1 MDNGRRIEFRYG
13 ETMRHATQTLS
24 AVFCILLAV
33 SGCKDNGGEYK
44 AKPSADS
51 GKTVKAA
58 VAVAKESEETVFH
71 EAVGTVRA
79 EATGVIA
86 ARTTGAVNELKV
98 REGDRVK
105 RGDLLLIIGDSQLSD
120 RIKQA
125 EAAVQEAKE
134 GLKSASAAKDAAA
147 ARADIADTTLKRQ
160 KDLVAKQIG
169 VQQNLDQ
176 AAAAQREASASQAQ
190 AAKAI
195 EAAAARLAQAE
206 AAARIVKADSGV
218 SAPYDGIVTARLIQP
233 GSLANPGTPLL
244 AIEKTQ
250 AFRADVSVPDSLAGK
265 VKAGDE
271 LRVVVPDAAP
281 EPFTAK
287 VLAVEP
293 TADPK
298 TRTFI
303 VQVQLPESPALR
315 SGMFVRAYI
324 PTGTAKT
331 ILAPETALVRYGQLI
346 GLFVVDKE
354 NHARFRLVRPGAVAE
369 GKAEILSGLQSGER
383 FVVQPK
389 PELADGDLLEAVP

>member
-1 MDNGRRIEFRYG
+1 
-13 ETMRHATQTLS
+13 MRPSTRFIGS
-24 AVFCILLAV
+24 AFCLLLALA
-33 SGCKDNGGEYK
+33 GCKGEQERK
-44 AKPSADS
+44 LLPAADQ

-58 VAVAKESEETVFH
+58 VAEAQLTDEPVVH

-86 ARTTGAVNELKV
+86 ARTTGMVNELKV

-105 RGDLLLIIGDSQLSD
+105 QGDLLLVIGDSQLSD
-120 RIKQA
+120 RIRQA
-125 EAAVQEAKE
+125 EAAVREAKE
-134 GLKSASAAKDAAA
+134 GLQSASAAKEAAA
-147 ARADIADTTLKRQ
+147 ARSDIADTTLRRQ
-160 KDLVAKQIG
+160 KDLAAKNIG

-190 AAKAI
+190 AAKGI

-218 SAPYDGIVTARLIQP
+218 SAPYDGIVTARLIQA

-244 AIEKTQ
+244 TIEKTQ
-250 AFRADVSVPDSLAGK
+250 AFRADVSVPDSLTGSIK
-265 VKAGDE
+265 TGDA
-271 LRVVVPDAAP
+271 LRVAVPDAAP
-281 EPFTAK
+281 EPFAAK

-303 VQVQLPESPALR
+303 VQVQLPELAGLR
-315 SGMFVRAYI
+315 SGMFARAYI
-324 PTGTAKT
+324 PTGTAKS
-331 ILAPETALVRYGQLI
+331 IRAPETALVRYGQLI
-346 GLFVVDKE
+346 GLFVLDKDSR
-354 NHARFRLVRPGAVAE
+354 ARFRLVRPGAISE
-369 GKAEILSGLQSGER
+369 GKADILSGLQAGER

-389 PELADGDLLEAVP
+389 PELADGDLIEVTP

>member
-1 MDNGRRIEFRYG
+1 MRRS
-13 ETMRHATQTLS
+13 TQFL
-24 AVFCILLAV
+24 AAALLLLAL
-33 SGCKDNGGEYK
+33 SGCKENAERK
-44 AKPSADS
+44 AMKPTSDS
-51 GKTVKAA
+51 GKTVIAA
-58 VAVAKESEETVFH
+58 VFEAKMTEEPVFH

-86 ARTTGAVNELKV
+86 ARTTGTVTELKV

-105 RGDLLLIIGDSQLSD
+105 QGDLLLLIGDSQQSD

-125 EAAVQEAKE
+125 EAAEREAKE
-134 GLKSASAAKDAAA
+134 AVKSAAAAKEAAA
-147 ARADIADTTLKRQ
+147 ARADIAGTTLKRQ
-160 KDLVAKQIG
+160 QSLVAQNVG
-169 VQQNLDQ
+169 PQQNLDQ
-176 AAAAQREASASQAQ
+176 AAAAQREAAASRSQAE
-190 AAKAI
+190 KAI
-195 EAAAARLAQAE
+195 EAASARLAQAE

-218 SAPYDGIVTARLIQP
+218 SAPYDGVVTARLIQA

-244 AIEKTQ
+244 TIEKTA

-265 VKAGDE
+265 IKAGDE
-271 LRVVVPDAAP
+271 LRVAVPDAAP
-281 EPFTAK
+281 EPFATK

-303 VQVQLPESPALR
+303 VQVKLPEVPGLR
-315 SGMFVRAYI
+315 SGLFVRAYI

-354 NHARFRLVRPGAVAE
+354 NHARFRLVRPGAVTE
-369 GKAEILSGLQSGER
+369 GKTEILTGLQDGER
-383 FVVQPK
+383 FIPLPK
-389 PELADGDLLEAVP
+389 PELADGDLVETAP